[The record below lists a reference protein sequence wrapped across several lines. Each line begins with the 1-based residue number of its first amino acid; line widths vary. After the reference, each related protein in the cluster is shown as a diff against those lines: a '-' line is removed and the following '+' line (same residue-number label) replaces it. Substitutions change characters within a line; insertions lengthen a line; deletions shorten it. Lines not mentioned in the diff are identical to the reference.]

1 MVAMNGEVKLVDFGI
16 ARVVMPQKAGDT
28 TAYGTPGYAPPEQY
42 QGRTSP
48 ASDIYALGMTL
59 MRAAT
64 LYDPPEFKFTHPG
77 AIELN
82 SGLSAALGE
91 TLDRMISKEA
101 DQRPSTGRLIPFFE
115 AACEMSP
122 SGAEVTVM
130 LRKSWRKIKKL
141 WSKGSK

>member
-1 MVAMNGEVKLVDFGI
+1 
-16 ARVVMPQKAGDT
+16 
-28 TAYGTPGYAPPEQY
+28 
-42 QGRTSP
+42 
-48 ASDIYALGMTL
+48 

-64 LYDPPEFKFTHPG
+64 LYDPPEFKFAHPS

-91 TLDRMISKEA
+91 TLDRMISKEP
-101 DQRPSTGRLIPFFE
+101 DERPSTGRLIPFFE

-130 LRKSWRKIKKL
+130 LRKSWRKLKKL
-141 WSKGSK
+141 WNK